1 MVGGIRVQ
9 KPQGYECGE
18 EKGGEEREG
27 EGTKTRDVYV
37 FPWLALTLTVVS
49 DRRTVN
55 EARVGFLS
63 RREDNVFRGEREGGE
78 EGELA
83 LLFLAPSSIG
93 LYRFSASDIV
103 YAHDPGTIGRICVPP
118 GARAGPLPPPLLPSD
133 GHRGKRKKRK
143 DPSWKIIIP
152 PPLDSHG
159 DATPWWWSP
168 SPLNI
173 EILEGGPVPR
183 LLPLLLLLGD
193 AFTYGWIQ
201 VSMIFRDRELCMWR
215 VNRGVETPLLFGLSF
230 GESGGRIFIIISTIA
245 IHRIVYIDYFRRSW
259 NKKIL
264 VPDFLGRERKK
275 RKIYL
280 KYKGLKEII

>member
-1 MVGGIRVQ
+1 M
-9 KPQGYECGE
+9 
-18 EKGGEEREG
+18 
-27 EGTKTRDVYV
+27 YV

-63 RREDNVFRGEREGGE
+63 RREDNVFRGEREGGR
-78 EGELA
+78 GGRRASSPLPCP
-83 LLFLAPSSIG
+83 LFHRPLPVFCIR
-93 LYRFSASDIV
+93 Y
-103 YAHDPGTIGRICVPP
+103 RICPRP
-118 GARAGPLPPPLLPSD
+118 GHDRAYMCSPRGEGWAPPPPLLPSD

-159 DATPWWWSP
+159 DATPRWWSP

-245 IHRIVYIDYFRRSW
+245 IHRIAYIDYFRRSW